1 MLELHTL
8 AMAVLVA
15 LAGYVAA
22 QSGQWD
28 DLLDDLAGTWS
39 TGSGAVRTGPVS
51 RPQQSLAM
59 SPTRTRLTIQR
70 LTSIT
75 PMCTQ

>member
-15 LAGYVAA
+15 LAGFVAA

-59 SPTRTRLTIQR
+59 SPRVHA
-70 LTSIT
+70 
-75 PMCTQ
+75 